1 VKVSAQHDFNFNF
14 GIMEIEKA
22 FTALSLVES
31 MTDGIALFDPRNVV
45 IYANRKFCSMWNM
58 NPSVVLGMTQGELRT
73 QKLAMLSDP
82 EKDANLLSN
91 ASEIVASD
99 ETHYIQLKTGMWYE
113 RVVFDHMVRGECQGH
128 VVQWRDVTRRHNAMM
143 LVQAERDLL
152 HSMMDSVPHQIYF
165 KDTESRFTRVN
176 NALAAR
182 YGLLNTRDVIGKSD
196 ADFYSAEH
204 AAQTRQEELEIMS
217 KLTPQLN
224 QLHHEVWSDGTDA
237 WNVSTKMPLIDSKG
251 NVIGV
256 YGIAHDITDQKRS
269 EAIIW
274 RQANF
279 DALTNLPNR
288 RLMRDRWEQA
298 ALLHDRN
305 GSLLA
310 LMLID
315 LDRFKAINDTKG
327 HAVGDDLLIQAA
339 KRMSECLRAA
349 DTLARLG
356 GDEFAVILSE
366 VSDAQAVAAIANKIL
381 TCLHTPFDLSGD
393 VVQISGSLGFG
404 MWPAGG
410 QTLDE
415 LLRHADKAM
424 YQVKSKGGNGCA
436 FFSTE

>member
-1 VKVSAQHDFNFNF
+1 
-14 GIMEIEKA
+14 
-22 FTALSLVES
+22 
-31 MTDGIALFDPRNVV
+31 
-45 IYANRKFCSMWNM
+45 
-58 NPSVVLGMTQGELRT
+58 
-73 QKLAMLSDP
+73 
-82 EKDANLLSN
+82 
-91 ASEIVASD
+91 
-99 ETHYIQLKTGMWYE
+99 
-113 RVVFDHMVRGECQGH
+113 
-128 VVQWRDVTRRHNAMM
+128 M
-143 LVQAERDLL
+143 LVQTERDLL

-182 YGLLNTRDVIGKSD
+182 YGLMNTRDVIGKSD

-224 QLHHEVWSDGTDA
+224 HLHHEMWSDGTDA

-298 ALLHDRN
+298 AHLHVRN

-339 KRMSECLRAA
+339 KRMSDCIRAA

-366 VSDAQAVAAIANKIL
+366 VSDAEAVEVIANKIL

-404 MWPAGG
+404 MCPAGG
-410 QTLDE
+410 QKLDE

>member
-1 VKVSAQHDFNFNF
+1 
-14 GIMEIEKA
+14 
-22 FTALSLVES
+22 
-31 MTDGIALFDPRNVV
+31 MTDGIALFDRCNVV
-45 IYANRKFCSMWNM
+45 VYANRKFCSMWNM
-58 NPSVVLGMTQGELRT
+58 NPSVVLGMTQEELHT

-82 EKDANLLSN
+82 EKDASLLSN
-91 ASEIVASD
+91 ASEKVASD
-99 ETHYIQLKTGMWYE
+99 DTHYIQLKSGKWYE
-113 RVVFDHMVRGECQGH
+113 RLVFDHVVRGECQGH

-143 LVQAERDLL
+143 LVQTERDLL

-182 YGLLNTRDVIGKSD
+182 YGLMNTRDVIGKSD

-224 QLHHEVWSDGTDA
+224 HLHHEMWSDGTDA

-298 ALLHDRN
+298 AHLHVRN

-339 KRMSECLRAA
+339 KRMSDCIRAA

-366 VSDAQAVAAIANKIL
+366 VSDAEAVEVIANKIL

-404 MWPAGG
+404 MCPAGG
-410 QTLDE
+410 QKLDE

>member
-1 VKVSAQHDFNFNF
+1 
-14 GIMEIEKA
+14 
-22 FTALSLVES
+22 
-31 MTDGIALFDPRNVV
+31 
-45 IYANRKFCSMWNM
+45 
-58 NPSVVLGMTQGELRT
+58 
-73 QKLAMLSDP
+73 
-82 EKDANLLSN
+82 
-91 ASEIVASD
+91 
-99 ETHYIQLKTGMWYE
+99 
-113 RVVFDHMVRGECQGH
+113 
-128 VVQWRDVTRRHNAMM
+128 
-143 LVQAERDLL
+143 
-152 HSMMDSVPHQIYF
+152 MMDSVPHQIYF

-182 YGLLNTRDVIGKSD
+182 YGLMNTRDVIGKSD
-196 ADFYSAEH
+196 ADFYSAKH

-366 VSDAQAVAAIANKIL
+366 VSDAEAVEVIANKIL

-404 MWPAGG
+404 MCPAGG